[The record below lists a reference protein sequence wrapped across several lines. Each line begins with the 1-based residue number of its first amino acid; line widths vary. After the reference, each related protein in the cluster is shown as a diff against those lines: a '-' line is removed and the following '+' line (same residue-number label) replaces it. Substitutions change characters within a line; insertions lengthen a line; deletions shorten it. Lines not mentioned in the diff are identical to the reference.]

1 MFLELFS
8 YFFFYRRN
16 NAHPDVISR
25 EVKQLQEIEVALS
38 KEFFKD
44 VKSRFKRSK
53 KRSTLST
60 SRKSFIDKKK
70 TLSYL
75 YPASKSELRALNSS
89 SSRSYQPI
97 ELKNSNKYAKD
108 EIDASSMHETVT
120 FDTVSQELTVL
131 KTQMSH
137 ESYTDE
143 FIDIKTV
150 SSDENEKGINR
161 VTFSKSTYNVCP
173 SSEKTKS
180 ILSVNNNTA
189 LDFELNVVVD
199 IESGKCTFHTESS
212 NVKDVNIANR

>member
-1 MFLELFS
+1 
-8 YFFFYRRN
+8 
-16 NAHPDVISR
+16 
-25 EVKQLQEIEVALS
+25 
-38 KEFFKD
+38 
-44 VKSRFKRSK
+44 
-53 KRSTLST
+53 
-60 SRKSFIDKKK
+60 
-70 TLSYL
+70 
-75 YPASKSELRALNSS
+75 
-89 SSRSYQPI
+89 
-97 ELKNSNKYAKD
+97 
-108 EIDASSMHETVT
+108 MHETVT